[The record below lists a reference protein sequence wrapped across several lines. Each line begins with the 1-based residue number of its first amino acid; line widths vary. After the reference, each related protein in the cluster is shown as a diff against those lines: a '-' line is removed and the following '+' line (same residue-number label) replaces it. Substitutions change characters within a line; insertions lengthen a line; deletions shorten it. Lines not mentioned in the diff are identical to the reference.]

1 MFYISLLFLLHYCL
15 HLTDKWSDAKEE
27 TNGDQLNEEEGHE
40 GQGEGHSVNRQLQYF
55 GTTRSPKRRPP
66 YPPRPSLKQKKQV
79 KTEGLGS
86 LSL

>member
-1 MFYISLLFLLHYCL
+1 MR
-15 HLTDKWSDAKEE
+15 EE
-27 TNGDQLNEEEGHE
+27 AHDDDQLNEGEGHE

-79 KTEGLGS
+79 KTEGSPGFQIFHQDFLIMYSGY
-86 LSL
+86 LLRYLVNE